1 MIYDPVKAD
10 LKGMIELEEG
20 KNLCVTKILQKACID
35 VNEKG
40 SEAAAASG
48 TCTNEFL

>member
-1 MIYDPVKAD
+1 MIYDENEAD
-10 LKGMIELEEG
+10 FKGMIDLEEG
-20 KNLCVTKILQKACID
+20 ENLCITKILQKACID

-48 TCTNEFL
+48 T

>member
-1 MIYDPVKAD
+1 MIYDQDEAD
-10 LKGMIELEEG
+10 FKGMIELKEYE
-20 KNLCVTKILQKACID
+20 NLFVTKILQKACID

-48 TCTNEFL
+48 TCTD